1 MKKSIKLLSVIL
13 ALLTLLSVAMVGI
26 ASVSAADTTLSYSFK
41 QNEAGFAEGTITLKG
56 DAGKYYLYWA
66 DSTKALEGYR
76 EIAILNITSSSASY
90 DLLENTV
97 IPADAEK
104 LIAVK
109 SASTPAASNRT
120 VQKAAAV
127 YSIPASRQLPF
138 ASTDALYTFG
148 SVGDPQ
154 IANDSYGSGS
164 YPNDEVH
171 LKKAFETLHA
181 RDVDFTVS
189 SGDIVNDQNG
199 KQTYAAEYK
208 VYQKILAESPYANPI
223 YEAVGN
229 HDVGTVWDKN
239 GNYYN
244 DNTPFNKAT
253 GLDSS
258 AETIKAGKPYY
269 EITEPTTGDHFIF
282 MALEGGFYT
291 NKGTQFSKAQLDWL
305 EGLLKKY
312 SGDGKNIF
320 IIEHA
325 NIGGWGSGDKLTT
338 PYYYDLALIKTNPD
352 VKRFISLMET
362 YKECVIIT
370 AHTHLELGAHLN
382 YSDNNDTS
390 AVMMHN
396 SAIGGVRRLVN
407 GKIDRTAVLGMS
419 EGYIVDV
426 FEDCIVFN
434 GINLYYNEIMP
445 DCSYIIPFDTEA
457 LETPTK
463 PAETEPVETEPV
475 VTTPTEDTTP
485 TETDPV
491 ETKPADTEP
500 TIAPPTDTTEPSTT
514 PQKTEPDTGNITT
527 TATEPHE
534 YIYGDADLSGD
545 VNIKDAT
552 VIQKHSADML
562 TLDGVAFTQ
571 ANVTGDKAVNV
582 RDATAI
588 QKFVAGLITVFPV
601 EGKTNTV
608 SVGAVAPEYLA
619 KDALDKYYAYAS
631 YDQYMA
637 LKKAYLYG
645 IFPEDAGKL
654 PGSDSYIDPFIY
666 LIDELE
672 AIVLATGGST
682 SDTPSGDITV
692 YFTNNYKWSSVKAYI
707 WGSGGTKATWPG
719 EAMTYAKTNS
729 QGQDIYSVTFSYDDY
744 QKIIFT
750 DGSKQ
755 TADITLSGSDGVGYY
770 ISGESGGK
778 YTCSTYTY
786 A

>member
-1 MKKSIKLLSVIL
+1 MKKSTKLLSLLL
-13 ALLTLLSVAMVGI
+13 AVLTLLSVATVGLL
-26 ASVSAADTTLSYSFK
+26 SVSAADATLSYSFK
-41 QNEAGFAEGTITLKG
+41 QVDAGFAEGTITLKG

-76 EIAILNITSSSASY
+76 EIAVLSITSASASY

-97 IPADAEK
+97 IPPDAEK
-104 LIAVK
+104 LIAIK
-109 SASTPAASNRT
+109 SSSTPAAADRT
-120 VQKAAAV
+120 VAKAAAV
-127 YSIPASRQLPF
+127 YSIPASRKLSF
-138 ASTDALYTFG
+138 SSADALYTFG

-154 IANDSYGSGS
+154 IANDSYGSNS

-244 DNTPFNKAT
+244 NNAPFNKAT
-253 GLDSS
+253 GLDST
-258 AETIKAGKPYY
+258 AETINAGTPYY

-291 NKGTQFSKAQLDWL
+291 NKGTQFSTAQLDWL

-320 IIEHA
+320 IIEHG

-338 PYYYDLALIKTNPD
+338 PYYYDLALVKTNPD
-352 VKRFISLMET
+352 VKRFISLMEE

-407 GKIDRTAVLGMS
+407 GKIDRSAVLGLS

-457 LETPTK
+457 LETPT
-463 PAETEPVETEPV
+463 E
-475 VTTPTEDTTP
+475 
-485 TETDPV
+485 
-491 ETKPADTEP
+491 
-500 TIAPPTDTTEPSTT
+500 I
-514 PQKTEPDTGNITT
+514 
-527 TATEPHE
+527 
-534 YIYGDADLSGD
+534 
-545 VNIKDAT
+545 
-552 VIQKHSADML
+552 
-562 TLDGVAFTQ
+562 
-571 ANVTGDKAVNV
+571 
-582 RDATAI
+582 
-588 QKFVAGLITVFPV
+588 
-601 EGKTNTV
+601 
-608 SVGAVAPEYLA
+608 LA
-619 KDALDKYYAYAS
+619 L
-631 YDQYMA
+631 
-637 LKKAYLYG
+637 
-645 IFPEDAGKL
+645 
-654 PGSDSYIDPFIY
+654 
-666 LIDELE
+666 
-672 AIVLATGGST
+672 
-682 SDTPSGDITV
+682 
-692 YFTNNYKWSSVKAYI
+692 
-707 WGSGGTKATWPG
+707 
-719 EAMTYAKTNS
+719 
-729 QGQDIYSVTFSYDDY
+729 
-744 QKIIFT
+744 
-750 DGSKQ
+750 
-755 TADITLSGSDGVGYY
+755 
-770 ISGESGGK
+770 
-778 YTCSTYTY
+778 
-786 A
+786 

>member
-1 MKKSIKLLSVIL
+1 MKKSTKLLSLLL
-13 ALLTLLSVAMVGI
+13 AVLTLLSVATVGLL
-26 ASVSAADTTLSYSFK
+26 SVSAADATLSYSFK
-41 QNEAGFAEGTITLKG
+41 QVDAGFAEGTITLKG

-76 EIAILNITSSSASY
+76 EIAVLSITSASASY

-97 IPADAEK
+97 IPPDAEK
-104 LIAVK
+104 LIAIK
-109 SASTPAASNRT
+109 SSSTPAAADRT
-120 VQKAAAV
+120 VAKAAAV
-127 YSIPASRQLPF
+127 YSIPASRKLPF
-138 ASTDALYTFG
+138 SGADALYTFG

-154 IANDSYGSGS
+154 IANDSYGSNS

-181 RDVDFTVS
+181 RGVDFTVS

-244 DNTPFNKAT
+244 NNAPFNKAT
-253 GLDSS
+253 GLDST
-258 AETIKAGKPYY
+258 AETINAGKPYY

-291 NKGTQFSKAQLDWL
+291 NKGTQFSTAQLDWL

-320 IIEHA
+320 IIEHG

-338 PYYYDLALIKTNPD
+338 PYYYDLALVKTNPD
-352 VKRFISLMET
+352 VKRFISLMEE
-362 YKECVIIT
+362 YKECIIIT

-390 AVMMHN
+390 AVMIHN

-407 GKIDRTAVLGMS
+407 GKIDRSAVLGLS

-457 LETPTK
+457 LETPT
-463 PAETEPVETEPV
+463 ETK
-475 VTTPTEDTTP
+475 P

-491 ETKPADTEP
+491 ETKPTENTTP
-500 TIAPPTDTTEPSTT
+500 TETDPIETKPTVAPSTSTTEPSTT
-514 PQKTEPDTGNITT
+514 PKMTEPDTGNITT
-527 TATEPHE
+527 TSTEPYE
-534 YIYGDADLSGD
+534 YIYGDADMSGE

-552 VIQKHSADML
+552 VIQKYAADML
-562 TLDGVAFTQ
+562 TLEGAAFTQ

-588 QKFVAGLITVFPV
+588 QKFVAGLITTFPV
-601 EGKTNTV
+601 ESKASII
-608 SVGAVAPEYLA
+608 SVGAIAPEYQA
-619 KDALDKYYAYAS
+619 KNALDKYYEYSS
-631 YDQYMA
+631 YDQYQI
-637 LKKAYLYG
+637 LKKAYLYD
-645 IFPEDAGKL
+645 IFPEDAGKN
-654 PGSDSYIDPFIY
+654 PDGTFDISPFLD
-666 LIDELE
+666 LIEDLE

-682 SDTPSGDITV
+682 SDTPASDITV
-692 YFTNNYKWSSVKAYI
+692 YFSNNYNWSSVKAYL
-707 WGSGGTKATWPG
+707 WGSGGTKVSWPG
-719 EAMTYAKTNS
+719 EAMTFVRENS

-744 QKIIFT
+744 QNIIFT

-755 TADITLSGSDGVGYY
+755 TSDITLSGDNNVGYY

-786 A
+786 E